1 MKLTA
6 AVRAANDKRRDSR
19 ESKPR
24 NSDRPLR
31 RSLQGKILSRALL
44 ISIVPLLLIASVTL
58 GSLLGLSRSTDARLE
73 RSREDLLRNV
83 VGRNVREDAM
93 GVTRQVEQLMAER
106 IGNVMDWSDSPVVVE
121 AAFNAAEERGDTLRE
136 TSTSAELEDAFS
148 SDRRLEPGSAAERYL
163 RGIAE
168 RQPMFAEIFFTER
181 NGMVVASSQRTPD
194 FIQRDEDWWAHAWT
208 HGLHVSHVFRDASA
222 EEHGVS
228 VSVRIDDPRTE
239 EPLGVMKAVIGLE
252 VLQQTVSEIANR
264 TTSDVSLLTR
274 NEMLIAESASNHG
287 RARIMNPSVQFTGA
301 VAEAYQTALASTN
314 PGYLLQE
321 DTVAGYMSLI
331 STSGQL
337 WTMLEDGGVDPNVLD
352 FVAVV
357 QDTND
362 DALAPLVGLDDV
374 QEGVNS
380 TGRTFVI
387 LGLLALLAAVAAA
400 FVVSTR
406 LANGIVRPLRAL
418 RRTAHDIADRQ
429 LPALISQIQHS
440 ESEEDLPQVPSV
452 ELDTDDEVEDVADAF
467 NVVRST
473 AVELAAEQARSRRNV
488 ARMFVSLGRRNQ
500 GLLSRQLE
508 FIDRLES
515 EESNPELLDN
525 LFRLDHLA
533 TRMRRNAES
542 LLVLAGEQPSRR
554 WAEPVSLT
562 DVVRGAVAEVED
574 YQRVNLEGIDEAQL
588 AGTAV
593 GDVSHLLA
601 ELIENATHFS
611 PPDSTVM
618 VLGRRVTD
626 GYALA
631 IVDDGVGMTEE
642 QLRAANERIESSPQ
656 IERVPSS
663 YLGLFVVGRLA
674 ARHDIKVRL
683 VESTTEGVTAKV
695 LLPNTLVEPL
705 PPEWPPADDTP
716 RHDTGELR
724 GYDERAVPV
733 AVGGPQGSAFDLA
746 EPEPP
751 AHTSPPPS
759 YQPPPQP
766 RPVAEPVAMSDDT
779 ADLPG
784 LGVRRR
790 SSKRRDDGAELAGRE
805 SARAAGP
812 AAGRGGGSGPRKGRE
827 GGAPAPR
834 DGRGAGAQPSRDGRE
849 GGGPVPRDGR
859 GAGAQS
865 SRDGRG
871 TGAQP
876 SRDGRGTGG
885 PVPRDGRGTPGPAPE
900 QPSRSNG
907 RPEPV
912 SARGGDRHGVPT
924 PPDAPRVFE
933 VQRRTSK
940 RREAQE
946 AAEANGVVRDRTV
959 LRTEPAAAADGND
972 GPEPRAGQAS
982 TDAERNA
989 QAAKERLARFQRA
1002 VRQGRAQTGGP
1013 LSSSERNG
1021 GDRRD
1026 A

>member
-1 MKLTA
+1 MNLTG
-6 AVRAANDKRRDSR
+6 AVRAASDNRRAPHEAPPAPEGR
-19 ESKPR
+19 EHEPDRQAPQGRRSEA
-24 NSDRPLR
+24 DRPLR

-58 GSLLGLSRSTDARLE
+58 GSLLGLSRSTD
-73 RSREDLLRNV
+73 RSLDDSRDDLLRNV
-83 VGRNVREDAM
+83 VGANARDEAVS
-93 GVTRQVEQLMAER
+93 VTRQTENMLAER
-106 IGNVMDWSDSPVVVE
+106 IRNIMDWAASPTVY
-121 AAFNAAEERGDTLRE
+121 AAAANAGDDQGDELAANN
-136 TSTSAELEDAFS
+136 SIDELESAFS
-148 SDRRLEPGSAAERYL
+148 NDRRLAPGSGAERYL
-163 RGIAE
+163 RSIAE
-168 RQPMFAEIFFTER
+168 LQPMFEEIFFTDR
-181 NGMVVASSQRTPD
+181 NGLVVASSTRTTD
-194 FIQRDEDWWAHAWT
+194 FVQDDEEWWARAWA
-208 HGLHVSHVFRDASA
+208 HGLHISPVHRDESA
-222 EEHGVS
+222 EAHGFA
-228 VSVRIDDPRTE
+228 VSVRITNPRTE
-239 EPLGVMKAVIGLE
+239 DPVGVMRAFVGLSALQEMTTDVANNLTAE
-252 VLQQTVSEIANR
+252 VT
-264 TTSDVSLLTR
+264 LLTR
-274 NEMLIAESASNHG
+274 DEMLLAETASEHG
-287 RARIMNPSVQFTGA
+287 RTRIMSQSLQFRDDDA
-301 VAEAYQTALASTN
+301 KAYQAALVSTN

-321 DTVAGYMSLI
+321 DSVAGYHSLV
-331 STSGQL
+331 STEGDL
-337 WTMLEDGGVDPNVLD
+337 WTMLEDAGITREVLD
-352 FVAVV
+352 WVAVV

-362 DALAPLVGLDDV
+362 DALAPLAGLDDV
-374 QEGVNS
+374 QEGVTS

-387 LGLLALLAAVAAA
+387 LGLLALVIAVIAA

-418 RRTAHDIADRQ
+418 RRTAHDIAERQ
-429 LPALISQIQHS
+429 LPALIEQVQES
-440 ESEEDLPQVPSV
+440 ESDEDLPTVPSV
-452 ELDTDDEVEDVADAF
+452 ELDTDDEVEDVAEAF

-488 ARMFVSLGRRNQ
+488 SRMFVSLGRRNQ

-554 WAEPVSLT
+554 WSEPVSLT

-574 YQRVNLEGIDEAQL
+574 YQRVNLEGIDEAKL
-588 AGTAV
+588 VGSAV

-611 PPDSTVM
+611 PPDSSVL

-642 QLRAANERIESSPQ
+642 QLRAANERIEASPQ

-674 ARHDIKVRL
+674 ARHGIKVRL

-705 PPEWPPADDTP
+705 PLEWP
-716 RHDTGELR
+716 GEHSGEFPI
-724 GYDERAVPV
+724 GYDEQAVPV
-733 AVGGPQGSAFDLA
+733 TIGGPHQDMHYA
-746 EPEPP
+746 EPEQ
-751 AHTSPPPS
+751 HT
-759 YQPPPQP
+759 YHPPPQAP
-766 RPVAEPVAMSDDT
+766 APVRYDEPVPVSDDT

-790 SSKRRDDGAELAGRE
+790 SSKRGADGYADGPGRE
-805 SARAAGP
+805 VARAPRPGEQP
-812 AAGRGGGSGPRKGRE
+812 RPRGRG
-827 GGAPAPR
+827 
-834 DGRGAGAQPSRDGRE
+834 D
-849 GGGPVPRDGR
+849 GGGMRGDGGGMR
-859 GAGAQS
+859 GDGGGMRGDVAGM
-865 SRDGRG
+865 RG
-871 TGAQP
+871 DARQ
-876 SRDGRGTGG
+876 
-885 PVPRDGRGTPGPAPE
+885 
-900 QPSRSNG
+900 RSNG
-907 RPEPV
+907 RYEQM
-912 SARGGDRHGVPT
+912 SAREDYAETGKLPRTEQRPT
-924 PPDAPRVFE
+924 GEGQQPPYRSQPDAPRVFE
-933 VQRRTSK
+933 VQRRASK
-940 RREAQE
+940 RRDGEHGGPGEAPQ
-946 AAEANGVVRDRTV
+946 DRTV
-959 LRTEPAAAADGND
+959 LRMEPSAG
-972 GPEPRAGQAS
+972 GPPPEAPASPRPRQEQRAS

-1013 LSSSERNG
+1013 LSSAERNG